1 MVLRIFVVVAALVF
15 MLGAV
20 KQIRNGRLLLKYAL
34 LWFVLALLAVVG
46 ALWPRGLYVVSD
58 ALGFKMLSNFVLF
71 VGMLFLLA
79 ICLSL
84 SLIVS
89 KQAVKIKT
97 LVQELAIL
105 EHRVLGAEGE
115 AAAQAAPSQGGE
127 GAEGP
132 TGGISAGANPL
143 VAEGENVECVTSDTF
158 DTANPAEGGKRD

>member
-15 MLGAV
+15 MLVAV

-105 EHRVLGAEGE
+105 EHRVLGAEAGDD
-115 AAAQAAPSQGGE
+115 AGAGAHSAHGGE
-127 GAEGP
+127 GV
-132 TGGISAGANPL
+132 TGGTSAGATPL
-143 VAEGENVECVTSDTF
+143 VAEGKNVECVTSDTF
-158 DTANPAEGGKRD
+158 DNANPAEGGKRD